1 MASERAE
8 GSLARRVR
16 IRGRVQGVWFR
27 GWTSEQ
33 AKSRGLSGWVR
44 NRVDG
49 SVEALFIGP
58 EPMVAAMIAA
68 CREGPPSAEVTR
80 IEETPYNDDDID
92 ADHPQGFVTRSTV

>member
-1 MASERAE
+1 MASEGAE
-8 GSLARRVR
+8 GSVGRRVR

-33 AKSRGLSGWVR
+33 AKTRGLSGWVR

-58 EPMVAAMIAA
+58 EPMVSAMIAA
-68 CREGPPSAEVTR
+68 CREGPPSAQVTQ
-80 IEETPYNDDDID
+80 IEEKPYNSEEID
-92 ADHPQGFVTRSTV
+92 VDQPQGFATRSTV